1 MSKVGKV
8 LIYGFGWC
16 GQSMLQLCEDLRIQC
31 NIVDEGL
38 DISLTQDI
46 RFIEFCD
53 LRAEYIIYFI
63 CTAKEDLALKMFK
76 KLLNLGIDEHRI
88 KFFKD
93 ENYHGKMSFLIE
105 KFFLQRKEVLQEWLN
120 EERMMPRL
128 HQTLHNLLKEYRVG
142 KQKTGEDDLKKY
154 KRVCSNFR
162 DLNIFSKLY
171 ETTLVKTRL
180 NKINY
185 PGFNIGISYHKTQDR
200 NFYFIKP
207 IDFDRIAN
215 RSVDEK
221 LMVCFGNS
229 ALRVEYLPVEQ
240 SITGYMEKYLKGQK
254 YIILNCGVT
263 GYTIY
268 EQLMLYNALIYPLKP
283 DVVVSFF
290 LGTDFRSGVI
300 NCEHLV
306 KTHKMLY
313 GSWWY
318 EGDYK
323 KISGSELPLRC
334 QMYANANAKNNEITD
349 EDIYKAVSTRLNQF
363 REIVCGGGAFM
374 SFIQPLLPCK
384 LKWTKEEQE
393 MRNKERELL
402 GKVAS
407 YQNILIDRFDCVVEG
422 FKQYIGDIPY
432 IFDLNEVIRYS
443 EDSLFTN
450 HWIHCNALGNEI
462 CAKKVIEILK
472 QKEMIV

>member
-1 MSKVGKV
+1 MSKIEKV

-16 GQSMLQLCEDLRIQC
+16 GQSMLQLCEDLGVQC
-31 NIVDEGL
+31 NVVDESL
-38 DISLTQDI
+38 DISFTLDM

-53 LRAEYIIYFI
+53 LKPEYIIYFI
-63 CTAKEDLALKMFK
+63 CTTKEDIALKMFK
-76 KLLNLGIDEHRI
+76 KLLNLGVDEHRI
-88 KFFKD
+88 KFFKN
-93 ENYHGKMSFLIE
+93 ETYHRKMSFLIE
-105 KFFLQRKEVLQEWLN
+105 RFFPRRKEVLQEWLG

-142 KQKTGEDDLKKY
+142 KQKTGEDDLERYRQISSKY
-154 KRVCSNFR
+154 SQ
-162 DLNIFSKLY
+162 LNIFAKIY
-171 ETTLVKTRL
+171 ETSLIKAGL
-180 NKINY
+180 DKINY

-215 RSVDEK
+215 RSRDEK
-221 LMVCFGNS
+221 LIVCFGNS

-240 SITGYMEKYLKGQK
+240 SITGYMEKYLKGRK
-254 YIILNCGVT
+254 YIILNCGAS

-290 LGTDFRSGVI
+290 LGTEFRSGVV
-300 NCEHLV
+300 NCEYLV

-323 KISGSELPLRC
+323 KISGSDLPLRC
-334 QMYANANAKNNEITD
+334 QMYTNVNAKNNEITD
-349 EDIYKAVSTRLNQF
+349 EDIYRAVLMRLNQF
-363 REIVCGGGAFM
+363 RETVCGGGGTFM

-384 LKWTKEEQE
+384 LKWTEKE
-393 MRNKERELL
+393 MRCKEKETLS
-402 GKVAS
+402 KTVS
-407 YQNILIDRFDCVVEG
+407 YENALIDKFNEIVEG
-422 FKQYIGDIPY
+422 FKRYIGDMPY
-432 IFDLNEVIRYS
+432 VFDLNEATKYS
-443 EDSLFTN
+443 KASLFTKN
-450 HWIHCNALGNEI
+450 WIHCNALGNEI